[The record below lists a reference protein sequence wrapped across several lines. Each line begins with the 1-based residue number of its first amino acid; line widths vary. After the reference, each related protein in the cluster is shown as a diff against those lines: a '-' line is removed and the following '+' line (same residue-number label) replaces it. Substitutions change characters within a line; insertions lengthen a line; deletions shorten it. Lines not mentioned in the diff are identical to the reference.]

1 MSKQNGTGGCS
12 NLGPAAERYRIYLAE
27 DNPADVYLIRHALTS
42 AGLAFELTV
51 FEDGAEAMRF
61 VQAEAGDAGRP
72 SPDLIVLDLNLPK
85 RTGTDI
91 LAAIRE
97 QPHLTNVPVAILT
110 SSASPADR
118 AQTLRLKADRYF
130 LKPLDLDDF
139 LKIGANIRELLRAAG
154 RPKD

>member
-1 MSKQNGTGGCS
+1 M
-12 NLGPAAERYRIYLAE
+12 
-27 DNPADVYLIRHALTS
+27 YLIRHALTT

-51 FEDGAEAMRF
+51 FEDGAEALRF
-61 VQAEAGDAGRP
+61 VQAETGTATRP
-72 SPDLIVLDLNLPK
+72 LPDLIVLDLNLPK

-97 QPHLTNVPVAILT
+97 HPHLTRVPVAILT

-130 LKPLDLDDF
+130 QKPLDLDDF
-139 LKIGANIRELLRAAG
+139 LKIGTNIRELLLATG
-154 RPKD
+154 QKVKV